1 MVGLL
6 HACGGKPQNDERRMA
21 SRRSRPQTAAST
33 TPTHFRCWV
42 STFTSLSTTT
52 THLREFVVF
61 KRNDNEKKVAGNG
74 WGLTK
79 FFFFFL
85 FSSVGKKSG
94 SIYTFFQRHFL
105 VIGSRSLPSFY
116 FLSGKFFW
124 FKYRTLVLPYYTHLL
139 RAANI
144 PYWLTHPVCVC
155 VCEDTSQ
162 KCQEEVGM
170 WETGQLKID
179 TDWLRK

>member
-1 MVGLL
+1 MHVGGSHKTMREGWPQDARALKQQPAQPPPTSAAGYL
-6 HACGGKPQNDERRMA
+6 PLPVYYYYTPPRVCCFQKKRQWKEGRGKR
-21 SRRSRPQTAAST
+21 
-33 TPTHFRCWV
+33 
-42 STFTSLSTTT
+42 L
-52 THLREFVVF
+52 
-61 KRNDNEKKVAGNG
+61 

-79 FFFFFL
+79 LFFFSFFFFL
-85 FSSVGKKSG
+85 LSGKKVG
-94 SIYTFFQRHFL
+94 VSILFFKRHFL

-139 RAANI
+139 RAANNSL
-144 PYWLTHPVCVC
+144 LTHSSGVC

>member
-1 MVGLL
+1 MHVGGSHKTMREGWPQDARALKQQPAQPPPTSAAGYL
-6 HACGGKPQNDERRMA
+6 PLPVYYYYTPPRVCCFQKKRQWKEGRGKR
-21 SRRSRPQTAAST
+21 
-33 TPTHFRCWV
+33 
-42 STFTSLSTTT
+42 
-52 THLREFVVF
+52 LRADKVV
-61 KRNDNEKKVAGNG
+61 
-74 WGLTK
+74 
-79 FFFFFL
+79 FFFFYFL
-85 FSSVGKKSG
+85 FFLMSGKKVG
-94 SIYTFFQRHFL
+94 VSILFFKRHFL

-139 RAANI
+139 RAANNSL
-144 PYWLTHPVCVC
+144 LTHSSGVC

>member
-1 MVGLL
+1 L
-6 HACGGKPQNDERRMA
+6 
-21 SRRSRPQTAAST
+21 
-33 TPTHFRCWV
+33 
-42 STFTSLSTTT
+42 
-52 THLREFVVF
+52 
-61 KRNDNEKKVAGNG
+61 
-74 WGLTK
+74 
-79 FFFFFL
+79 FFFFFP
-85 FSSVGKKSG
+85 FSFFFCREKSG
-94 SIYTFFQRHFL
+94 SIYTFFKRHFL

-139 RAANI
+139 RAANNSL
-144 PYWLTHPVCVC
+144 LTHSSGVC